1 MTDLAPW
8 VLPTLQL
15 VAIVVAAIVAIIAVR
30 VGAAA
35 TARQLLRR
43 DERSD
48 DGVLPSGD
56 LERRVRTIQDLAVRA
71 VTVAIVVIASLMVLH
86 DLVGLDIGP
95 AVAGLGVV
103 AIAVGLG
110 AQALVKDWLA
120 GIFVILEN
128 QYSRGDVVQIAGVD
142 GVVEDFSLRRT
153 VLRDGNGTV
162 HSVPTG
168 LVGVASNLT
177 RVWARVNLNVSV
189 TYDTDI
195 EAASRLIDRI
205 GEEMQNDADWS
216 DRLLE
221 TPTVVRID
229 SLGDHGITLKVMGQ
243 VRAAEQWAVAGELR
257 KRILAG
263 FRANDITIAFPHSV
277 VVNPPA
283 SPMVAAQSPVATPPS
298 PEPSEPSDEEAGS

>member
-8 VLPTLQL
+8 VLPALQL
-15 VAIVVAAIVAIIAVR
+15 VVIVIAAVVAIIAVR

-43 DERSD
+43 DERA
-48 DGVLPSGD
+48 DGSVLPSGD
-56 LERRVRTIQDLAVRA
+56 LERRVRTIQHLAVRA
-71 VTVAIVVIASLMVLH
+71 VTVAIVVIASLMALH

-162 HSVPTG
+162 HSVPNG

-189 TYDTDI
+189 TYETDI

-205 GEEMQNDADWS
+205 GEEMQGDPEWS
-216 DRLLE
+216 GRLLE
-221 TPTVVRID
+221 APTVVRID
-229 SLGDHGITLKVMGQ
+229 SLGDNGITLKVMGQ

-277 VVNPPA
+277 VVNAPA
-283 SPMVAAQSPVATPPS
+283 SPTVAVQTPVAAPS
-298 PEPSEPSDEEAGS
+298 PEPAEPSDEEVGS

>member
-1 MTDLAPW
+1 MTDMAPW
-8 VLPTLQL
+8 VLPALQL
-15 VAIVVAAIVAIIAVR
+15 VVIVVAAVVAIIAVR

-48 DGVLPSGD
+48 GSVLPSGD
-56 LERRVRTIQDLAVRA
+56 LERRVRTIQHLAVRA
-71 VTVAIVVIASLMVLH
+71 VTVAIVVIASLMALH

-162 HSVPTG
+162 HSVPNG

-189 TYDTDI
+189 TYETDI

-205 GEEMQNDADWS
+205 GEEMQSDPEWS
-216 DRLLE
+216 GRLLE
-221 TPTVVRID
+221 APTVVRID
-229 SLGDHGITLKVMGQ
+229 SLGDNGITLKVMGQ

-257 KRILAG
+257 KRILTG
-263 FRANDITIAFPHSV
+263 FRANDITIAFPHRV
-277 VVNPPA
+277 VVNRPA
-283 SPMVAAQSPVATPPS
+283 SPTVAVQTPVAAPS
-298 PEPSEPSDEEAGS
+298 PEPAEPSDEEVGS

>member
-1 MTDLAPW
+1 MTDMAPW
-8 VLPTLQL
+8 VLPALQL
-15 VAIVVAAIVAIIAVR
+15 VVIVVAAVVAIIAVR

-48 DGVLPSGD
+48 GSVLPSGD
-56 LERRVRTIQDLAVRA
+56 LERRVRTIQHLAVRA
-71 VTVAIVVIASLMVLH
+71 VTVAIVVIASLMALH

-162 HSVPTG
+162 HSVPNG

-189 TYDTDI
+189 TYETDI

-205 GEEMQNDADWS
+205 GEEMQGDPEWS
-216 DRLLE
+216 GRLLE
-221 TPTVVRID
+221 APTVVRID
-229 SLGDHGITLKVMGQ
+229 SLGDNGITLKVMGQ

-257 KRILAG
+257 KRILTG

-277 VVNPPA
+277 VVNRPA
-283 SPMVAAQSPVATPPS
+283 SPTVAVQTPVAAPS
-298 PEPSEPSDEEAGS
+298 PEPAEPSDEEVGS

>member
-1 MTDLAPW
+1 
-8 VLPTLQL
+8 
-15 VAIVVAAIVAIIAVR
+15 
-30 VGAAA
+30 
-35 TARQLLRR
+35 
-43 DERSD
+43 
-48 DGVLPSGD
+48 
-56 LERRVRTIQDLAVRA
+56 
-71 VTVAIVVIASLMVLH
+71 
-86 DLVGLDIGP
+86 
-95 AVAGLGVV
+95 VAGLGVV

-120 GIFVILEN
+120 GIFVVLEN

-162 HSVPTG
+162 HSVPNG

-205 GEEMQNDADWS
+205 GEELQSEPDWS
-216 DRLLE
+216 GRLLE
-221 TPTVVRID
+221 APTVVRID
-229 SLGDHGITLKVMGQ
+229 SLGDNGITLKVMGQ

-263 FRANDITIAFPHSV
+263 FRANEITIAFPHSV
-277 VVNPPA
+277 VINRPA
-283 SPMVAAQSPVATPPS
+283 AASATVEVKAPVAAPSSPDPT
-298 PEPSEPSDEEAGS
+298 EPSDEEEGS